1 MMDFRN
7 DRPAIDMTTNPALAR
22 TSPQRR
28 RLLRMA
34 TGAAIVAGG
43 AAGWPARAELPDKT
57 LRIIVPFAPGGGT
70 DLIARLVAETM
81 SKDLGRSVIVEN
93 KPGAGTIIG
102 TDYVAKST
110 ADGSTLVMATFAH
123 AVNPALHAKLPFDT
137 DKDFAPVALV
147 GTSPNVLVVRPDRP
161 WKTVRELIDAA
172 KAQPGSLTYGSFG
185 NGTSAHLA
193 GALFANLAKVELLH
207 VPYKGSAPA
216 ITDLLGG
223 QIDMMFTTV
232 ASVAQHLT
240 SGKLRALAVTSAKRS
255 PSWPELPTIAE
266 AGVPGYMAESWY
278 GLYAPAGT
286 PQATIAQLNSAVSQA
301 VKSEGFRTRVEGE
314 GLVPAAGAP
323 AQLAD
328 YVRAEQQRWRK
339 VVADARIKV
348 E

>member
-1 MMDFRN
+1 MSLQ
-7 DRPAIDMTTNPALAR
+7 PTNHAPIE

-28 RLLRMA
+28 HWLRFASA
-34 TGAAIVAGG
+34 TAGATLFAGAFG
-43 AAGWPARAELPDKT
+43 ARAALPDKP

-70 DLIARLVAETM
+70 DLIARLVAEAM
-81 SKDLGRSVIVEN
+81 AKDLGQTVIVEN

-102 TDYVAKST
+102 TEYVAKS
-110 ADGSTLVMATFAH
+110 APDGSTLVMATFAH

-161 WKTVRELIDAA
+161 WKSVQDVIAA
-172 KAQPGSLTYGSFG
+172 ARATPGKLTYGSFG

-193 GALFANLAKVELLH
+193 GALFANLAKVDLLH

-232 ASVAQHLT
+232 ASVAQHIA
-240 SGKLRALAVTSAKRS
+240 SGKLRALAVTSARRS
-255 PSWPELPTIAE
+255 PAWPDIPTIAE
-266 AGVPGYMAESWY
+266 AGVAGYVAESWY

-286 PQATIAQLNSAVSQA
+286 PADTIARLNAAVAQA
-301 VKSEGFRTRVEGE
+301 VKSEKFRDRVQGE
-314 GLVPAAGAP
+314 GLVPAAGEP
-323 AQLAD
+323 RQLAD
-328 YVRAEQQRWRK
+328 YVHAEEARWRQ
-339 VVADARIKV
+339 VVRDARIKV

>member
-7 DRPAIDMTTNPALAR
+7 DRPAIDMTANPALAR

-110 ADGSTLVMATFAH
+110 ADGSALVMATFAH

-172 KAQPGSLTYGSFG
+172 KAQPGNLTYGSFG

-255 PSWPELPTIAE
+255 PSWPDLPTIAE
-266 AGVPGYMAESWY
+266 AGVP
-278 GLYAPAGT
+278 
-286 PQATIAQLNSAVSQA
+286 
-301 VKSEGFRTRVEGE
+301 
-314 GLVPAAGAP
+314 AGAYSP
-323 AQLAD
+323 YQLSAM
-328 YVRAEQQRWRK
+328 
-339 VVADARIKV
+339 
-348 E
+348 